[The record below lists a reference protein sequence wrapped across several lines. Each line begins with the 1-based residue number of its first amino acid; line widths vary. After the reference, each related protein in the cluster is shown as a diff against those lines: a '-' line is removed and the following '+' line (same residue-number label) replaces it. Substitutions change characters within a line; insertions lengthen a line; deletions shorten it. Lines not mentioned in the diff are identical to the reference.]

1 MRGSESAIAADGIGV
16 VTMLIFIVV
25 AVIVALLLAGPAA
38 AWLRR
43 RMRVTPHRQYDI
55 AQPSDGPVPELD

>member
-1 MRGSESAIAADGIGV
+1 
-16 VTMLIFIVV
+16 MLIFIVV

-38 AWLRR
+38 AWLRL